1 MNDSTKDTAV
11 PDADVKAGPDPSVT
25 IENTSKSTSPSRQ
38 TDTASATS
46 PRPISSDR
54 PALENSPTKKEAT
67 QNGENDAQDDS
78 EAETVLTSPVKRRE
92 ALKKANGIKEEET
105 DHTSVKVAV
114 KGTQPEDTPRDSPG
128 NPREA
133 KSAYATV
140 RLKQERQAAHHD
152 QNGDGDTSEMSSVRS
167 LSEELDSEASDG
179 PTKSKRERATDSQHN
194 PRKRKHRESS
204 AGQKRHS
211 LEPPRRKRRAEAQSD
226 DDDSNDNTSDDA
238 SPPHRPKNHRRTA
251 SAQTNHYEDSPEAD
265 ASNRTNGRSR
275 RAASHFPLR
284 ESIKT
289 SRTQWESDT
298 SSETSHNMKYPQ
310 NRLTRSIGRSVST
323 PGRPAGRDHKRHVNK
338 YGFTRLAE
346 ACENGDLDAVRE
358 WREKDP
364 EQLKQPEFAGNT
376 PLQVASL
383 NGYPE
388 IVEYLLEQGC
398 DPHCANGDKDTPLID
413 AAENGHIEVVNL
425 LLKAGVDPTWQ
436 NRKGQQ
442 AMDVISEDAEE
453 GPELRAILRDAI
465 EKWKG
470 EGRVAEIQRE
480 RQREEEARNHSRPGP
495 KHGLHFMPLTPDN
508 LLKLVADNNKAGVAE
523 FLEAKVPVDNNIV
536 AAGAKTG
543 DIYLLNML
551 LAEMSPKKARSKAE
565 KPMLAVLGTSHFEV
579 VKALTELD
587 QFNPTWRSK
596 ANGMTFYQYA
606 EQRQGPHWQQERELL
621 HRLYSEAGS
630 KNRLSSSPVHRLENG
645 SRRPR
650 SPARSKDSDAEMD
663 DPDSPELARTKR
675 RLVPKKDMRAT
686 SRRRSPSDSSQAASS
701 PEPLRKPPQFAS
713 THADNEQKPRRKPGR
728 PRTKSLSQA
737 TESKPKSTKSSS
749 TLDRSDMF
757 DSPHNSVK
765 RRKSTVQQELI
776 EEEADKENDESTA
789 MDLDNTKQE
798 ADKADKL
805 KAADQ
810 AQKEAQAE
818 ALRKEKE
825 EASKRAEAERLARE
839 KEAAEEH
846 RRQMEQ
852 EMAKLPSALRH
863 VLTADLTPRQKA
875 EYIMHHFTPIQA
887 AKGSEVTADPLLA
900 RTPMMLTYQAAG
912 ILAGLQAHHL
922 LQLPS
927 PPSSGPEADWSLFE
941 STTFLPA
948 TTDDRIALHTV
959 LNSSKFVHDLDS
971 IRNRTEKEPFE
982 DMCARNNATRAA
994 ISAERTR
1001 FNTFASNRWIPV
1013 RAVLEAK
1020 MALKN
1025 KSGYEH
1031 LSHLG
1036 KLFVRYDACMDPVNF
1051 GKEDPNRPRAD
1062 DVEDTMTAD
1071 GDGEVLGNYNMG
1083 ISGITKVEVV
1093 IARG

>member
-11 PDADVKAGPDPSVT
+11 PDADVKAGPDSSLT
-25 IENTSKSTSPSRQ
+25 NENTSKSTSASQQPE
-38 TDTASATS
+38 TALVTS
-46 PRPISSDR
+46 PRPTSSDR
-54 PALENSPTKKEAT
+54 PAAEASPAKKEAT
-67 QNGENDAQDDS
+67 QNGENDVQDDS

-92 ALKKANGIKEEET
+92 ALKKANGIKEEEPE
-105 DHTSVKVAV
+105 HASVKIAAR
-114 KGTQPEDTPRDSPG
+114 GTQPEDTIRDSPG
-128 NPREA
+128 NTREA

-179 PTKSKRERATDSQHN
+179 PPKSKRERAVDLQHN

-204 AGQKRHS
+204 AGQKRNS
-211 LEPPRRKRRAEAQSD
+211 LEPPRRKRRAEAHSD
-226 DDDSNDNTSDDA
+226 DDDSNENTSDDA
-238 SPPHRPKNHRRTA
+238 SSPPRPKTHRRTA
-251 SAQTNHYEDSPEAD
+251 SAQTNNYEDSPEAD
-265 ASNRTNGRSR
+265 APNRINGRSR

-298 SSETSHNMKYPQ
+298 SSETSHKYPQ
-310 NRLTRSIGRSVST
+310 NRLTRSVGRSVST
-323 PGRPAGRDHKRHVNK
+323 PGRPLGRDHKRHVNK

-358 WREKDP
+358 WRKKDP

-388 IVEYLLEQGC
+388 IVEYLLEQKC

-442 AMDVISEDAEE
+442 AMDVISEEAEE
-453 GPELRAILRDAI
+453 GPELRTILRDAI
-465 EKWKG
+465 EKWKA

-480 RQREEEARNHSRPGP
+480 RQREEEARNNSRPGP
-495 KHGLHFMPLTPDN
+495 KHVLHFMPLTPEN
-508 LLKLVADNNKAGVAE
+508 LLKLVADNNRAGVAE
-523 FLEAKVPVDNNIV
+523 FLAARVPVDNNIV

-565 KPMLAVLGTSHFEV
+565 KPMLAVLGTSHFDV

-596 ANGMTFYQYA
+596 ANGMTWYEYA

-630 KNRLSSSPVHRLENG
+630 YNRLSSSPVHRRENG

-686 SRRRSPSDSSQAASS
+686 SRRRSPPSDSSQAASS
-701 PEPLRKPPQFAS
+701 PEPLRKPPQVTS
-713 THADNEQKPRRKPGR
+713 TQADHEQKPRRKPGR

-737 TESKPKSTKSSS
+737 TEPKPRPIKTSS
-749 TLDRSDMF
+749 TQERPDMF

-765 RRKSTVQQELI
+765 SRKSAIQQELI

-789 MDLDNTKQE
+789 MDLDNAKQE

-839 KEAAEEH
+839 KEAIEEH

-852 EMAKLPSALRH
+852 EMAKLTSALRY
-863 VLTADLTPRQKA
+863 VLTVDLAPEQKA
-875 EYIMHHFTPIQA
+875 GYIMRHFTPIQA
-887 AKGSEVTADPLLA
+887 AKGSEVTSDPLLA
-900 RTPMMLTYQAAG
+900 RIPMMLTYQAAG
-912 ILAGLQAHHL
+912 ILAGLQSHYL

-927 PPSSGPEADWSLFE
+927 PPSSGPEADPSLFE

-948 TTDDRIALHTV
+948 TTDDRVALHTV
-959 LNSSKFVHDLDS
+959 LNSNKFVHDLAS
-971 IRNRTEKEPFE
+971 IRNKTEDESFE
-982 DMCARNNATRAA
+982 DMLARNEAARAA
-994 ISAERTR
+994 IFAERAR
-1001 FNTFASNRWIPV
+1001 FNTLASNRWVPV
-1013 RAVLEAK
+1013 RDVLEAK
-1020 MALKN
+1020 MALKT

-1036 KLFVRYDACMDPVNF
+1036 KLFVKYDACMDPVNF
-1051 GKEDPNRPRAD
+1051 GVEMPDKPRAD
-1062 DVEDTMTAD
+1062 DVEDTLTAD
-1071 GDGEVLGNYNMG
+1071 GDGEVKGNYNMG
-1083 ISGITKVEVV
+1083 VSGITKVEVV